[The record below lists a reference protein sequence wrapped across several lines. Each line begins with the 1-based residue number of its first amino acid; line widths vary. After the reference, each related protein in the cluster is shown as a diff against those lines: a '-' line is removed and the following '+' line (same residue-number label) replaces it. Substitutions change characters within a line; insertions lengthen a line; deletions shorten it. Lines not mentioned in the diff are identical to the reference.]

1 MNCRETNTCG
11 ETAESNGETEKKSMK
26 AETTMRAAS
35 SKIVA
40 AGLIA
45 CTLLA
50 TSSPLR
56 AQDATDPA
64 YAALKGKKIV
74 YIPIAMNYSLTQAWY
89 AGMKREAD
97 RFGYEIVVRDPNW
110 DSNNA
115 VQAFQAALRDKPDL
129 IVTLPTDTTS
139 ISRLVAKARE
149 EKIPVIEIQQITSTA
164 PYIYVGPD
172 FRAFGRAN
180 AEAVAKAC
188 GKDSGKSGKVA
199 VILGVVTAPAS
210 ISWEQGIKSVFAGR
224 TDLTIVGTQAAD
236 WNAAKSNAIATTALQ
251 QHPDLCAIL
260 DMWDGQAAG
269 SASAVSQAG
278 KTGSVFVATTGGGEK
293 PACDAITS
301 GGFSHY
307 VSFNAEVQASY
318 LNTLIKLVL
327 QSKPPLSNQNSIVIT
342 PPKILTKDTLS
353 PSSCWTLDELKK
365 SGG

>member
-1 MNCRETNTCG
+1 MKMTNGREAT
-11 ETAESNGETEKKSMK
+11 
-26 AETTMRAAS
+26 RAAAA
-35 SKIVA
+35 KVLA

-45 CTLLA
+45 CILLA
-50 TSSPLR
+50 TYSLSW
-56 AQDATDPA
+56 AQDATDPT
-64 YAALKGKKIV
+64 YAALKGKKIT

-97 RFGYEIVVRDPNW
+97 RFGYEINVRDPNW
-110 DSNNA
+110 DSSNS

-164 PYIYVGPD
+164 PDIYIGPD

-180 AEAVAKAC
+180 AEAVVKAC

-199 VILGVVTAPAS
+199 VTLGVVTAPAS
-210 ISWEQGIKSVFAGR
+210 IAWEEGIKSVFAGR
-224 TDLTIVGTQAAD
+224 KDITVVQTQAAS
-236 WNAAKSNAIATTALQ
+236 WEASKSNAIATTALQ

-278 KTGSVFVATTGGGEK
+278 KTGKVFVATTGGGEK
-293 PACDAITS
+293 SSCDAIAS

-318 LNTLIKLVL
+318 LNALIKYVL
-327 QSKPPLSNQNSIVIT
+327 QLKQPLSAQRSIVIT
-342 PPKILTKDTLS
+342 PPKVLTKETLS

>member
-1 MNCRETNTCG
+1 MRVETV
-11 ETAESNGETEKKSMK
+11 
-26 AETTMRAAS
+26 MRAEI
-35 SKIVA
+35 SKIGA

-45 CTLLA
+45 LALLA
-50 TSSPLR
+50 ASSPLR

-64 YAALKGKKIV
+64 YASLKGKRVV

-97 RFGYEIVVRDPNW
+97 RFGYEIIVRDPNW
-110 DSNNA
+110 DASNS

-139 ISRLVAKARE
+139 ISRLVAKAHE

-172 FRAFGRAN
+172 FREFGRSN
-180 AEAVAKAC
+180 AEAVVKAC

-199 VILGVVTAPAS
+199 VVLGVVTAPAS
-210 ISWEQGIKSVFAGR
+210 ISWEQGIKSVFADR
-224 TDLTIVGTQAAD
+224 KDITIVGTQAAD
-236 WNAAKSNAIATTALQ
+236 WNASKSNAISTTALQ

-269 SASAVSQAG
+269 SAAAVSQAG
-278 KTGSVFVATTGGGEK
+278 KTKSVFVATTGGGEK

-318 LNTLIKLVL
+318 LNALIKLVL
-327 QSKPPLSNQNSIVIT
+327 QSKTPLNNQKSIVIT
-342 PPKILTKDTLS
+342 PPKVLTKDTLT

-365 SGG
+365 TGG

>member
-1 MNCRETNTCG
+1 M
-11 ETAESNGETEKKSMK
+11 SEKKSCG
-26 AETTMRAAS
+26 ALGR
-35 SKIVA
+35 
-40 AGLIA
+40 IA
-45 CTLLA
+45 MSFCLGTLLLSGGMA
-50 TSSPLR
+50 R

-64 YAALKGKKIV
+64 YQSLKGKKVV

-97 RFGYEIVVRDPNW
+97 RFGYEIVIRDPNW

-139 ISRLVAKARE
+139 ISRLVKRARD
-149 EKIPVIEIQQITSTA
+149 EKIPVIEIQQITSVA
-164 PYIYVGPD
+164 PSIYVGPD

-180 AEAVAKAC
+180 AEAVVKAC
-188 GKDSGKSGKVA
+188 SKTAGKSGKVA
-199 VILGVVTAPAS
+199 ITLGVITAPAS

-224 TDLTIVGTQAAD
+224 NDITVVATQAAD
-236 WNAAKSNAIATTALQ
+236 WTASKSNAIATTALQ
-251 QHPDLCAIL
+251 QHPDLCAIM
-260 DMWDGQAAG
+260 DMWDGQAEG
-269 SASAVSQAG
+269 SAAAVRAAN

-293 PACDAITS
+293 PSCDSIAA

-327 QSKPPLSNQNSIVIT
+327 QSKTPMHDRDSIVIT
-342 PPKILTKDTLS
+342 PPTVLTKDTLT